1 MVADAASTVVD
12 AKEFHT
18 LNEKKCRRESNLGIE
33 FFNFQL
39 CPRVEL
45 DLSKTKFFVMG
56 VSIFI
61 LYYSAKYCSIK

>member
-18 LNEKKCRRESNLGIE
+18 FITLNEKKCRRESNLGIK
-33 FFNFQL
+33 FFNFHQ

-45 DLSKTKFFVMG
+45 DLSMTKNFVMG
-56 VSIFI
+56 VYMF
-61 LYYSAKYCSIK
+61 